1 MAWDQLRLRG
11 GWIRLGC
18 RWWTGRLK
26 DVGYGVLADLESVLD
41 GPPAEE
47 FDIDGSGSMRLV
59 SLDEEEH
66 QLVYLSYMVPRI
78 YNL

>member
-1 MAWDQLRLRG
+1 M
-11 GWIRLGC
+11 
-18 RWWTGRLK
+18 
-26 DVGYGVLADLESVLD
+26 LD

-47 FDIDGSGSMRLV
+47 FDIDGSVSMRLV